1 MRSFPGRIVIE
12 CAGGTFVSYT
22 LLMMIVWSFMWS
34 KAEIEKMCI
43 VIDGASSRRLTMN
56 EFLNSRAVRVLM
68 VTAVAAALLLS
79 GFIGAA
85 AQGHRAD
92 GGEPSSRARGDNGRV
107 RSDDYRVTV
116 ARLKYGG
123 GGDWYADPSSLPN
136 FLGEFERRTGIPTAS
151 AEKVIEPGDP
161 ELSSYP
167 FLYMTGHGNVS
178 FSGSELERLRDHLLA
193 GGFLYA
199 DDNYGMDES
208 FRKVVARLLPGR
220 ELVPVPLDHPI
231 YSCFYEL
238 EGPPKIHEHD
248 GRPPEGLGIF
258 EGERL
263 ILFYTYESDVGD
275 GLEDPDVH
283 GDPPEK
289 RELAM
294 RMAVN
299 VFYYALTR

>member
-1 MRSFPGRIVIE
+1 
-12 CAGGTFVSYT
+12 
-22 LLMMIVWSFMWS
+22 MIAWSFIWS
-34 KAEIEKMCI
+34 RSEIEKMCI
-43 VIDGASSRRLTMN
+43 VIDGASSRKFIMN
-56 EFLNSRAVRVLM
+56 EYLYSRVLRVLM

-79 GFIGAA
+79 VFNTVTGQA
-85 AQGHRAD
+85 HRSD
-92 GGEPSSRARGDNGRV
+92 NGEPSSRRREDNGRV

-151 AEKVIEPGDP
+151 VEKVIEPGDP

-167 FLYMTGHGNVS
+167 FLYMTGHGNIS
-178 FSGSELERLRDHLLA
+178 FSGLELERLRDHLLA

-238 EGPPKIHEHD
+238 DGPPKIHEHD